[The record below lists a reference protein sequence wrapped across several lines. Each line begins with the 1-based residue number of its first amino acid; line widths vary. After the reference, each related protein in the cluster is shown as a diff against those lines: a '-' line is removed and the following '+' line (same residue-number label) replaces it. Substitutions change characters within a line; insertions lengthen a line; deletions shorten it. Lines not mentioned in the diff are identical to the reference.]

1 MPRGKKTEDLTT
13 IQMALVGFQLEK
25 QKIEDKIRELQG
37 RLKGT
42 HSAAPAA
49 ARKKAAPAGKRVL
62 SAAARRRI
70 SKAQKKRWAAHRKAQ
85 KAGKA

>member
-25 QKIEDKIRELQG
+25 QKIEDKIQELQG

-42 HSAAPAA
+42 NSAPSAAA
-49 ARKKAAPAGKRVL
+49 KKAAPAGKRQL

-85 KAGKA
+85 AGKG